1 MPGAVS
7 APRHET
13 AARRPAPLLR
23 GAHEPPQTP
32 RRSRPSAAGDD
43 RRLRNDGRGPLRAGA
58 GAPRLLEPAFSAVR
72 LPRRHAGLV
81 ERGAR
86 QAGERI
92 QARPGH
98 RPRAHDGHES
108 EGRGSLRLRAAN
120 PGEKA
125 LRLRRQ
131 VVPIPNPN
139 GGALTPEHVQIRESV
154 SDFAEREVLPIAN
167 ELDNKAAEI
176 PTHIVKKM
184 AELGYFGLIF
194 SPDYGGS
201 GLDVLS
207 MAVVAEELA
216 KAWLSVGSVMT
227 RMIITASLV
236 QSAGTEEQKQKFL
249 PGLCTGEILAAAAF
263 TEPDAGSDS
272 AGIKCRAVRQGDK
285 YVVTGE
291 KTWCTWANKAHLL
304 CTTVVTDPQASKK
317 HNRISILL
325 IPKTPGDE
333 FHPPQLAGSPI
344 PTIGYKGMNSYSLQF
359 DGYEVPAEKLL
370 GAQRGKGFY
379 QLMSTYEIARIQT
392 AARAVGVAQAA
403 FEAALRYSQERTQFG
418 KPISEF
424 QVIGHK
430 LAHMATQVEAGRQLT
445 YHAARMKDTGKRCDL
460 EAGMAKAF
468 CAEMAEHVTSEAMQV
483 FGGYGYSRE
492 FPAPPFWR
500 DARVF
505 RIFEGTSE
513 IQYEVIA
520 KRLLEG

>member
-1 MPGAVS
+1 M
-7 APRHET
+7 
-13 AARRPAPLLR
+13 
-23 GAHEPPQTP
+23 
-32 RRSRPSAAGDD
+32 
-43 RRLRNDGRGPLRAGA
+43 
-58 GAPRLLEPAFSAVR
+58 
-72 LPRRHAGLV
+72 
-81 ERGAR
+81 
-86 QAGERI
+86 
-92 QARPGH
+92 
-98 RPRAHDGHES
+98 
-108 EGRGSLRLRAAN
+108 
-120 PGEKA
+120 
-125 LRLRRQ
+125 
-131 VVPIPNPN
+131 PIPNPN
-139 GGALTPEHVQIRESV
+139 GGALTEEHVQIRESV
-154 SDFAEREVLPIAN
+154 RDFAGREVVPIAN

-176 PTHIVKKM
+176 PAHIVKKM

-201 GLDVLS
+201 GLDTLS
-207 MAVVAEELA
+207 MAIVAEELS

-236 QSAGTEEQKQKFL
+236 QANGTEEQKKKFL
-249 PGLCTGEILAAAAF
+249 PGLCTGELLAAAAF

-272 AGIKCRAVRQGDK
+272 AGIKCRAVRKADK
-285 YVVTGE
+285 YLVSGE

-304 CTTVVTDPQASKK
+304 CTTVVTNPEAPRK
-317 HNRISILL
+317 HDRISILL

-344 PTIGYKGMNSYSLQF
+344 PSIGYKGMNSYSLQF
-359 DGYEVPAEKLL
+359 DGYEAPAENLL
-370 GAQRGKGFY
+370 GGVQGKGFR

-468 CAEMAEHVTSEAMQV
+468 CAEMAEHVSSEAMQI

-492 FPAPPFWR
+492 FPAQRFWR